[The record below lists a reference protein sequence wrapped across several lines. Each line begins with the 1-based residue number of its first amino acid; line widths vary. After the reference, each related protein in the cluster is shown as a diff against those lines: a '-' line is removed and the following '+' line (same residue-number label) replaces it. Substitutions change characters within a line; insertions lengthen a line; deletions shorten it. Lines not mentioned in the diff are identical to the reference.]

1 MLSPQAFREKIQA
14 LRRDQEFNPVIDC
27 AILAQPFYLEEKLY
41 ISPPLDWSSNNGRKY
56 YALHGKQLVSM
67 PEDPGNRPAS
77 DFLEWHRNHC
87 YRG

>member
-56 YALHGKQLVSM
+56 YALHGKQLV
-67 PEDPGNRPAS
+67 
-77 DFLEWHRNHC
+77 
-87 YRG
+87 